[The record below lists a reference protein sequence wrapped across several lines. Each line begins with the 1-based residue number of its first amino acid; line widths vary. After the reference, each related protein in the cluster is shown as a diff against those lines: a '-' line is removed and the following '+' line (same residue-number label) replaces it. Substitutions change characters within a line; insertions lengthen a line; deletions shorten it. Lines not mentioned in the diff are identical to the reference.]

1 MSVRK
6 NLALAGEL
14 VFEAGAK
21 LRTARLLARHA
32 DFAPACFYAQQAAEN
47 ALKGVLI
54 ALDVPYARMHH
65 LDQLLEAIP
74 QTDRR
79 ALVPVRDRILELDKM
94 YLPTRYPDALGGRA
108 PSKVFT
114 GREAKS
120 AIGVAGQIVARA
132 ARILL
137 RERSNERLAIT
148 RSARRPAVARK
159 R

>member
-21 LRTARLLARHA
+21 LKTARLLARHA
-32 DFAPACFYAQQAAEN
+32 DFAPACFYAQQTAEN
-47 ALKGVLI
+47 ALKAVLI

-74 QTDRR
+74 QPDRR

-108 PSKVFT
+108 PSKIFT
-114 GREAKS
+114 SLEARS
-120 AIGVAGQIVARA
+120 AIGVAARVAARA
-132 ARILL
+132 ARIVS
-137 RERSNERLAIT
+137 RERSKERAAT
-148 RSARRPAVARK
+148 AKSARRAAATLK

>member
-21 LRTARLLARHA
+21 LKTARLLARHA

-65 LDQLLEAIP
+65 LDRLLEAIP

-79 ALVPVRDRILELDKM
+79 ALVPLRDRILELDKM

-114 GREAKS
+114 RGEAKS
-120 AIGVAGQIVARA
+120 AIGVAAQIAARA
-132 ARILL
+132 ARILM
-137 RERSNERLAIT
+137 RERSNERAAAA
-148 RSARRPAVARK
+148 RSARRLAVMRK